1 MKKKGKVLTESM
13 RLNLSETHPDKKRET
28 VEMNRLT
35 QTQAYLNKSEM
46 PANNN
51 GVQLNKSGILNSEY
65 KNVSE
70 VRTFQ
75 NGK

>member
-1 MKKKGKVLTESM
+1 M
-13 RLNLSETHPDKKRET
+13 RLNLSETHPDKNRET

-35 QTQAYLNKSEM
+35 QTQAYLNKSEF
-46 PANNN
+46 PANNK